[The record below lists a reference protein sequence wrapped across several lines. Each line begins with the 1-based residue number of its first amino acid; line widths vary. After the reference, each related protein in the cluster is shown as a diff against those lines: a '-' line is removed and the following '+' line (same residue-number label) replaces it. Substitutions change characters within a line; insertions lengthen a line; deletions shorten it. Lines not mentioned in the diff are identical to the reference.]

1 MPNELVVRLLDS
13 IIDSLD
19 IPESYYRRA
28 ADRHRSLGEWLCR
41 PESKVAE
48 YSPHVTPQGSF
59 RYGTVIRPLNAA
71 GEYDLDNVVTLTLL
85 KTAMTQKQL
94 KTLFGAE
101 IQAYADAHQML
112 SPIEEMNRCWRLHYA
127 DEVTFHLDTLPCV
140 AEEESVIAAIM
151 GLGVPREL
159 AKRAV
164 AITDKRHPYYALISP
179 NLLSSN
185 PRGFARWF
193 EERTRIYALP
203 RLRRLVESRLYSS
216 VEDVPAYEW
225 KTPLQRS
232 IQMLKRHRDVMFE
245 ENPEL
250 APISMILT
258 NLATH
263 AYNGE
268 PDIFTAVTGIVER
281 MPSFIRAGWPRVP
294 NPSRSRRRLRRQME
308 QGSTARA
315 EFLGLAHTGEGRFG
329 PPARS
334 SSRRPACCERAADV
348 PPQSDRGAVAAIPAG
363 ASLRAQRLLRRAGD
377 RHHQRAEALGESMN
391 ARIRDAQMG
400 CRGATTEVS

>member
-1 MPNELVVRLLDS
+1 MRWRTNSLSRLLDS

-59 RYGTVIRPLNAA
+59 RYGTVIRPLNAE
-71 GEYDLDNVVTLTLL
+71 GEYDLDNVVTLTLS

-127 DEVTFHLDTLPCV
+127 DEVTFHLDTLPCI

-164 AITDKRHPYYALISP
+164 AITDKRHPYYALISS

-232 IQMLKRHRDVMFE
+232 IQMLKRHRDVMFRGQ
-245 ENPEL
+245 PRACADL
-250 APISMILT
+250 DDSHQSCDPRLQ
-258 NLATH
+258 
-263 AYNGE
+263 
-268 PDIFTAVTGIVER
+268 R
-281 MPSFIRAGWPRVP
+281 RAGHLHGSDGNRRADAVVHSRRTAAGSEPG
-294 NPSRSRRRLRRQME
+294 RSRGRLRRQVE
-308 QGSTARA
+308 QGSAARA
-315 EFLGLAHTGEGRFG
+315 EFLGLAHAGEGRSG
-329 PPARS
+329 PAARS
-334 SSRRPACCERAADV
+334 SSRRPLAASVRQMFRLNLTEEQLRQFQPV
-348 PPQSDRGAVAAIPAG
+348 PLTCAASPTPRRRSPSPA
-363 ASLRAQRLLRRAGD
+363 RRSPGEIDECA
-377 RHHQRAEALGESMN
+377 HQ
-391 ARIRDAQMG
+391 
-400 CRGATTEVS
+400 

>member
-1 MPNELVVRLLDS
+1 MANELVVRLLDG

-48 YSPHVTPQGSF
+48 YEPHVTPQGSF
-59 RYGTVIRPLNAA
+59 RYGTVIRPLNAE
-71 GEYDLDNVVTLTLL
+71 GEYDLDNVVTLTLP

-94 KTLFGAE
+94 KTLFGKE
-101 IQAYADAHQML
+101 IQAYAEARQML
-112 SPIEEMNRCWRLHYA
+112 SPIKEMNRCWRLHYS

-159 AKRAV
+159 AKRVV
-164 AITDKRHPYYALISP
+164 AITDKRHPYFALISP
-179 NLLSSN
+179 NWLSSN

-193 EERTRIYALP
+193 EERTRIFALP
-203 RLRRLVESRLYSS
+203 RLRRLVESRLYGS

-232 IQMLKRHRDVMFE
+232 IQLLKRHRDVMFE
-245 ENPEL
+245 QSPDL

-268 PDIFTAVTGIVER
+268 PDIVTAVTGIVER
-281 MPSFIRAGWPRVP
+281 MPSFVRAGRPRVP
-294 NPSRSRRRLRRQME
+294 NPADPAEDYADKWSKDPQLEQNFWSWHMQAKADLARLPDLLRGDRLASSVRQMFRVNLTEE
-308 QGSTARA
+308 QLRQ
-315 EFLGLAHTGEGRFG
+315 FQ
-329 PPARS
+329 PAPAYVRS
-334 SSRRPACCERAADV
+334 VSYAAPAIAI
-348 PPQSDRGAVAAIPAG
+348 SGAPKPWG
-363 ASLRAQRLLRRAGD
+363 NR
-377 RHHQRAEALGESMN
+377 
-391 ARIRDAQMG
+391 
-400 CRGATTEVS
+400 